1 MRTLKRF
8 ALCLLALFCCV
19 LPVNAAAQSLAAE
32 LQLNACYTL
41 MTLSLSESDF
51 EAALDYADQ
60 CLEMDELLD
69 DGQGPVTRLA
79 EGKPDTD
86 KMLLRIRVNGGGEG
100 KEKVNINLPVK
111 LIEILVSNDALM
123 NKIGGG
129 KSDWIKSIDFKQI
142 LTLISLGVTG
152 KLVEVQGDEGET
164 VEVWVE

>member
-1 MRTLKRF
+1 MKTIGQNIAACRKAKGITQEALAEICSVTPQAVSKWENDVSYPDIILLKPLARTF
-8 ALCLLALFCCV
+8 GISV
-19 LPVNAAAQSLAAE
+19 
-32 LQLNACYTL
+32 
-41 MTLSLSESDF
+41 
-51 EAALDYADQ
+51 
-60 CLEMDELLD
+60 DELLD

-86 KMLLRIRVNGGGEG
+86 KMLLRIRANGGGEG

-129 KSDWIKSIDFKQI
+129 KSDWIKSVDFKQI

-152 KLVEVQGDEGET
+152 KLVEVQGEEGET

>member
-1 MRTLKRF
+1 MKTIGQNIATCRKAKGITQEALAEICSVTPQAVSKWENDVSYPDIILLKPLARTF
-8 ALCLLALFCCV
+8 GISV
-19 LPVNAAAQSLAAE
+19 
-32 LQLNACYTL
+32 
-41 MTLSLSESDF
+41 
-51 EAALDYADQ
+51 
-60 CLEMDELLD
+60 DELLD

-79 EGKPDTD
+79 EGKPDID
-86 KMLLRIRVNGGGEG
+86 KMLLRIRANGGGEG

-111 LIEILVSNDALM
+111 LIEIIVSNDALM

-129 KSDWIKSIDFKQI
+129 KSDWIKSVDFKQI

>member
-1 MRTLKRF
+1 MKTLGERIAYYRKRRGLTQEQLAEQCSVTPQAVSKWENDVSYPDITLLKTLARTF
-8 ALCLLALFCCV
+8 GISV
-19 LPVNAAAQSLAAE
+19 
-32 LQLNACYTL
+32 
-41 MTLSLSESDF
+41 
-51 EAALDYADQ
+51 
-60 CLEMDELLD
+60 DELLD

-86 KMLLRIRVNGGGEG
+86 KMLLRVRVNGGREG

>member
-1 MRTLKRF
+1 MKTIGQNIAGYRKEKGITQETLAEICSVTPQAVSKWENDVSYPDITLLKTLARTF
-8 ALCLLALFCCV
+8 GISV
-19 LPVNAAAQSLAAE
+19 
-32 LQLNACYTL
+32 
-41 MTLSLSESDF
+41 
-51 EAALDYADQ
+51 
-60 CLEMDELLD
+60 DELLD

-86 KMLLRIRVNGGGEG
+86 KMLLRVRVNGGREG

>member
-1 MRTLKRF
+1 MKTIGQNIAACRKAKGITLQALAEICSVTPQAVSKWENDVSYPDITLLKTLARTF
-8 ALCLLALFCCV
+8 GISV
-19 LPVNAAAQSLAAE
+19 
-32 LQLNACYTL
+32 
-41 MTLSLSESDF
+41 
-51 EAALDYADQ
+51 
-60 CLEMDELLD
+60 DELLD

-86 KMLLRIRVNGGGEG
+86 KMLLRVRVNGGREG

-152 KLVEVQGDEGET
+152 KLVEVQGDEGEN

>member
-1 MRTLKRF
+1 MMNMGEKIRMHRLRRSMTQERLSQSVGVTAQAVSKWENDVSYPDIILLKPLARTF
-8 ALCLLALFCCV
+8 GISV
-19 LPVNAAAQSLAAE
+19 
-32 LQLNACYTL
+32 
-41 MTLSLSESDF
+41 
-51 EAALDYADQ
+51 
-60 CLEMDELLD
+60 DELLD

-123 NKIGGG
+123 SKIGGG
-129 KSDWIKSIDFKQI
+129 KSDWIKSVDFKQI

>member
-1 MRTLKRF
+1 MKTIGQNIAGYRKEKGITQETLAEICSVTPQAVSKWENDVSYPDITLLKTLARTF
-8 ALCLLALFCCV
+8 GISV
-19 LPVNAAAQSLAAE
+19 
-32 LQLNACYTL
+32 
-41 MTLSLSESDF
+41 
-51 EAALDYADQ
+51 
-60 CLEMDELLD
+60 DELLD

-86 KMLLRIRVNGGGEG
+86 KMLLRVRVNGGGEG

>member
-1 MRTLKRF
+1 MKTKGITQEALAEICSVTPQAVSKWENDVSYPDITLLKTLARTF
-8 ALCLLALFCCV
+8 GISV
-19 LPVNAAAQSLAAE
+19 
-32 LQLNACYTL
+32 
-41 MTLSLSESDF
+41 
-51 EAALDYADQ
+51 
-60 CLEMDELLD
+60 DELLD

-86 KMLLRIRVNGGGEG
+86 KMLLRVRVNGGREG